1 MVVVDVVLAVIVVV
15 VLVLVIDFVL
25 VLDIL
30 LVLVV
35 LLVVLVLLLLLVDL
49 LLVAAIVIVV
59 VVVGLCW
66 LAGLLL
72 VTCCCGSRCGVSRF
86 SRACREIARS
96 QFPDRPRKK
105 QGRDSQTRPEESFAC
120 DGILGEDGC
129 SVIVAPESFLSCD
142 AYCQASWHVPN
153 LQRRWLRLDWC
164 FCGSGG
170 CRVLLGMRARL
181 AV

>member
-1 MVVVDVVLAVIVVV
+1 MVVVVVVDVVLAVIVVV

-35 LLVVLVLLLLLVDL
+35 LVLLFLLLVDL

-86 SRACREIARS
+86 SRACRENARS

-129 SVIVAPESFLSCD
+129 SVIVAPEV
-142 AYCQASWHVPN
+142 VPE
-153 LQRRWLRLDWC
+153 L
-164 FCGSGG
+164 
-170 CRVLLGMRARL
+170 
-181 AV
+181 